1 MNNYLKINF
10 AKISFLK
17 IVFISS
23 LFISYCSYA
32 DNNLTTYIEQTEAN
46 IIFVRHA
53 LAPGYGDP
61 QNFQLNDCNTQR
73 NLDEVGRKQATLLGK
88 YFLKNKIKFNEILT
102 SEWCR
107 CIETAERLKLGKWKT
122 FSGLNSYF
130 QGFSKKNVVLKK
142 LRNKLNTMDKKSLT
156 LMITHQVVIAE
167 ITGIYTNSGGVVLYN
182 TYNKTTK
189 EILLN

>member
-1 MNNYLKINF
+1 MFKLSVYKKILIIF
-10 AKISFLK
+10 IIFL
-17 IVFISS
+17 SS
-23 LFISYCSYA
+23 LFTCFYSYA
-32 DNNLTTYIEQTEAN
+32 TKNLVKYIEQNKTN
-46 IIFVRHA
+46 VIFLRHT

-61 QNFQLNDCNTQR
+61 KNFKLSGCNTQR
-73 NLDEVGRKQATLLGK
+73 NLNEVGRKQASLLGK

-107 CIETAERLKLGKWKT
+107 CIETAERLNLGKWKT
-122 FSGLNSYF
+122 FSGLNSFF
-130 QGFSKKNVVLKK
+130 QGFSKKNEVLQK
-142 LRNKLNTMDKKSLT
+142 LRNKLNTIDKKSLT

-167 ITGIYTNSGGVVLYN
+167 ITGIYTSSGGFVLYN